1 MQPMAPPS
9 ESLFPDPGGSEEDR
23 VRMLELLV
31 ARLGADNVLQ
41 AVPQADYRPEQA
53 NVWVPVQQKV
63 REAERQAQMP
73 PDVASL
79 PRPTWLLAKPIALLM
94 RDHRPF
100 YGSPLK
106 MASNPERIEA
116 GWWSETQARDYFV
129 AEGQDHALYWVYRER
144 IVGSGEDAEP
154 RWFLHGLFG

>member
-1 MQPMAPPS
+1 
-9 ESLFPDPGGSEEDR
+9 
-23 VRMLELLV
+23 
-31 ARLGADNVLQ
+31 VLQ
-41 AVPQADYRPEQA
+41 AAPQADYRPEVA
-53 NVWVPVQQKV
+53 NAWVPVDRKIRESV
-63 REAERQAQMP
+63 RNAQMP
-73 PDVASL
+73 PDVQSL
-79 PRPTWLLAKPIALLM
+79 PRPVWMLAKPIALLM

-116 GWWSETQARDYFV
+116 GWWSDTQARDYFV

-144 IVGSGEDAEP
+144 IVGSAADAEP